1 MTLFSTSAVPSGIR
15 LSDTNIHTGNEERV
29 VKGLEKYKSI
39 IDHPHHVSSTHP
51 QMPMIN
57 RAAQFSPFAALTG
70 YDDQIAETSRL
81 TDRRIEL
88 TEAEEDAISKAL
100 GKLERGD
107 VVELTYFVP
116 DKRKAGGRY
125 VTEKVTV
132 KQVVAADGKI
142 KLADGRGIEMESIIE
157 VGELDIPDHCSHRS

>member
-1 MTLFSTSAVPSGIR
+1 M
-15 LSDTNIHTGNEERV
+15 
-29 VKGLEKYKSI
+29 EKYKGI
-39 IDHPHHVSSTHP
+39 IDLPHHVSTVHKP
-51 QMPMIN
+51 MPMIN

-100 GKLERGD
+100 ARLERGD
-107 VVELTYFVP
+107 TVELTWFVP

-125 VTEKVTV
+125 ITEKVTV
-132 KQVVAADGKI
+132 KQVVAAEGKI
-142 KLADGRGIEMESIIE
+142 NTSDGRSIEMESIIE
-157 VGELDIPDHCSHRS
+157 VGEQ